1 MFAAGRH
8 QGGRHHL
15 GLAADR
21 KPAGTAFRRR
31 RRAVAVAAVSL
42 AIPAITFVAL
52 SSPATAAQPL
62 ARATLV
68 DMHGVEVGKVVFKG
82 VGKYAN
88 RVKVDINAPKAP
100 NLGSFHGLHIH
111 TTGACNPEP
120 SGLTLVPFGSA
131 GGHFNPDP
139 GQTHGAHAGDLPSVL
154 LTASG
159 EAYAEVETA
168 RFDVSSLLDADGS
181 AVVLH
186 AAPDNFANIPTRSPY
201 PPAPDATT
209 LATGDAGGRYACG
222 VVEAQ
227 K

>member
-68 DMHGVEVGKVVFKG
+68 DVRGVEVGKVVFKG

-111 TTGACNPEP
+111 TTGACDPEP
-120 SGLTLVPFGSA
+120 SGSTLVPFGSA

-139 GQTHGAHAGDLPSVL
+139 VQSHGAHAGDLPSVL

-222 VVEAQ
+222 VVEAE